1 MDNRALGKGLSA
13 LIPEKAAPSTEEVPQ
28 AADRGVAYVETH
40 LIADNSLQPRIDY
53 DEEKLAELKNSIREQ
68 GMLQPILVRSRE
80 SGFEVIAGERRLKAA
95 RSLKLEKI
103 PIIIKEV
110 TDKEAL
116 EIALVENIQRE
127 ELNPIEEAKAFRKL
141 IDDFHYT
148 QEEVAQAVGKERST
162 ITNLLRVLNLP
173 ENIQQGVF
181 DGHISMGHA
190 RTLLGVED
198 PSEKNKLFEAV
209 IRDRLSVRELE
220 NIVKAVATPK
230 QPAGVRREKKEKQK
244 NHEIIR
250 LEEELQKSLGTKV
263 RVDASKKRGKIVI
276 EYYSLDDLERVI
288 QLIKK

>member
-13 LIPEKAAPSTEEVPQ
+13 LIPEKSDTPSEGSRPGE
-28 AADRGVAYVETH
+28 DRSVVYVDTN
-40 LIADNSLQPRIDY
+40 LIKDNSLQPRIDY
-53 DEEKLAELKNSIREQ
+53 NEEKLLELKNSIREQ
-68 GMLQPILVRSRE
+68 GMLQPILVRSKD
-80 SGFEVIAGERRLKAA
+80 SGFEVIAGERRLRAA
-95 RSLKLEKI
+95 RALKLEKI

-141 IDDFHYT
+141 IDDFQYT
-148 QEEVAQAVGKERST
+148 QEEVAQAVGKDRST

-181 DGHISMGHA
+181 EGQISMGHA
-190 RTLLGVED
+190 RTLLGVDD
-198 PSEKNKLFEAV
+198 PAERNKLFEMIV
-209 IRDRLSVRELE
+209 QEQLSVRELE

-230 QPAGVRREKKEKQK
+230 QPAGTRREKKEKQK

-276 EYYSLDDLERVI
+276 EYYSLDDLERLI

>member
-13 LIPEKAAPSTEEVPQ
+13 LIPEKATASTEQSSQGDERIV
-28 AADRGVAYVETH
+28 VYVDIN

-53 DEEKLAELKNSIREQ
+53 DEEKLTELKNSIREQ
-68 GMLQPILVRSRE
+68 GMLQPILVRSRD
-80 SGFEVIAGERRLKAA
+80 SGFEVIAGERRLRAA
-95 RSLKLEKI
+95 RSLKLDKI
-103 PIIIKEV
+103 PIIIKDV

-141 IDDFHYT
+141 IDEFQYT
-148 QEEVAQAVGKERST
+148 QEEVAQAVGKDRST

-181 DGHISMGHA
+181 DRLISMGHA
-190 RTLLGVED
+190 RTLLGVD
-198 PSEKNKLFEAV
+198 DDAQRNSLFEA
-209 IRDRLSVRELE
+209 IINDGLSVRELE
-220 NIVKAVATPK
+220 NRVKAVATPK
-230 QPAGVRREKKEKQK
+230 QPAGTRREKKEKHK

-276 EYYSLDDLERVI
+276 EYYSLDDLERLI